1 MTKLTICR
9 FVHGLYLFIYLCMD
23 IFFILMP
30 VVFIIGIVAIALE
43 DIVRVNKAAIAIGM
57 SIILWMLFS
66 FGGTDIFIYHTDE
79 ALAAIRGMIPG
90 FDSLPLSERFD
101 KYFEFT
107 LVESL
112 GDVST
117 TLFFVLASM
126 AIIEIIDSH
135 GSFDVICNYI
145 KTTNKRSLLWIF
157 ALFTFALSAVIGD
170 LSAVIVVI
178 TLIRRL
184 VPYKNDRL
192 LFASMMVVAAN
203 AGGSWSPIGDV
214 TTLLLWTG
222 GKITV
227 WSQTYHL
234 ILSSFVM
241 MLVPLCG
248 VTLMIKRGERVEF
261 REIPD
266 EDYVLSHIS
275 PGLKKSIF
283 VVGILSLALVPFFQ
297 VVLNIPPF
305 MGVLLGLAVLWI
317 MTDRRY
323 YNRKSKSLQELRVSR
338 VFARIDVSTVLFF
351 LGILMSVAS
360 LKTAGHLSLM
370 SGFLNRAIPE
380 PDFIAM
386 ILGVCS
392 SFLDNVALVA
402 GAIGM
407 YPTADVGPF
416 MADGSFWT
424 FLAYCAVT
432 GGSILIIGS
441 ATGVTVMGLE
451 KVSFGYYFKRITPL
465 VILGYLAGSAIYFL
479 LF

>member
-1 MTKLTICR
+1 MRITCCR
-9 FVHGLYLFIYLCMD
+9 
-23 IFFILMP
+23 IL
-30 VVFIIGIVAIALE
+30 
-43 DIVRVNKAAIAIGM
+43 
-57 SIILWMLFS
+57 
-66 FGGTDIFIYHTDE
+66 
-79 ALAAIRGMIPG
+79 
-90 FDSLPLSERFD
+90 
-101 KYFEFT
+101 
-107 LVESL
+107 
-112 GDVST
+112 
-117 TLFFVLASM
+117 VL
-126 AIIEIIDSH
+126 
-135 GSFDVICNYI
+135 
-145 KTTNKRSLLWIF
+145 
-157 ALFTFALSAVIGD
+157 
-170 LSAVIVVI
+170 
-178 TLIRRL
+178 
-184 VPYKNDRL
+184 
-192 LFASMMVVAAN
+192 
-203 AGGSWSPIGDV
+203 
-214 TTLLLWTG
+214 
-222 GKITV
+222 
-227 WSQTYHL
+227 
-234 ILSSFVM
+234 
-241 MLVPLCG
+241 
-248 VTLMIKRGERVEF
+248 
-261 REIPD
+261 
-266 EDYVLSHIS
+266 
-275 PGLKKSIF
+275 GLKEYFCS
-283 VVGILSLALVPFFQ
+283 GNSLFGSCPFFQ

-386 ILGVCS
+386 ILGMCS

-416 MADGSFWT
+416 MTDGSFWT